1 MTLRRKLLT
10 LFGGLALLSLL
21 IAGTTFWSTHTQ
33 QEVHR
38 ELEGQL
44 MRSLLL
50 ERIQSTGLLVLRGQF
65 AAVITQMPGARD
77 RFEELDRRVQSDLDA
92 WAALADDSTEEEHLT
107 TIRSVY
113 EELLVGVR
121 EILDDLDAGEIE
133 SATDQMIAFQNRA
146 EANRFRDA
154 TRRAA
159 DTLEGDRAQLRER
172 VERTRDTIQT
182 LLLVAA
188 IVILSIVFL
197 FAAYL
202 ASELF
207 RPLRELREALDRVAQ
222 GDFDARVDDGR
233 DDELG
238 EIGRAFNRMVE
249 TVALV
254 ERSDDVDSGARVT
267 TRTALQRHVRRLV
280 DAIAEGD
287 DAKERVETLARALG
301 SYAEIALPTELDL
314 RRVRWGPWLHETL
327 GALREQ
333 LDAMLG
339 GVRVELAHPEALV
352 EVDSGKLRAVLR
364 TLIWRSLDA
373 EANASPTLD
382 LRAGARGSHVWLE
395 LELDDA
401 PAAPSEDEVLA
412 LIRDVVAA
420 HEGRIEVDAE
430 PGSAF
435 RVRIELPLVT

>member
-38 ELEGQL
+38 ALESQL

-50 ERIQSTGLLVLRGQF
+50 ERVQSTGLLVLRGQF

-77 RFEELDRRVQSDLDA
+77 RFEELDRRVASDLDE
-92 WAALADDSTEEEHLT
+92 WAALAQEPAEEEHLT
-107 TIRSVY
+107 EIRTVY

-121 EILDDLDAGEIE
+121 AILDDLDAGEVE
-133 SATDQMIAFQNRA
+133 SATDQMIAFQTRA
-146 EANRFRDA
+146 EANRFREA

-159 DTLEGDRAQLRER
+159 DAFEADRARLRAQ

-207 RPLRELREALDRVAQ
+207 RPLRDLRDALDRVAQ

-254 ERSDDVDSGARVT
+254 ERSDELEPGARVT
-267 TRTALQRHVRRLV
+267 TRAALQRQVRRLV
-280 DAIAEGD
+280 DAIAAGD
-287 DAKERVETLARALG
+287 EAKERVESLARALG
-301 SYAEIALPTELDL
+301 SFAEIALPTDLEL
-314 RRVRWGPWLHETL
+314 RRVRWGAFLNETL
-327 GALREQ
+327 GALREP
-333 LDAMLG
+333 LDAMVG
-339 GVRVELAHPEALV
+339 GVRVELSHPEV
-352 EVDSGKLRAVLR
+352 EVELDVGKLRAILR
-364 TLIWRSLDA
+364 ALIQRSLDA
-373 EANASPTLD
+373 EATTSPALE

-401 PAAPSEDEVLA
+401 PSVPSEEEIST
-412 LIRDVVAA
+412 LIGDVVAA
-420 HEGRIEVDAE
+420 HEGRIEIDAE

-435 RVRIELPLVT
+435 RVRIELPSIL